1 MLRILL
7 SLVFSFLLIASP
19 IFAEGLTPT
28 PKPVASQGQ
37 VLGIFDNLFNF
48 LNNLLG
54 EKQVPEKITAVYQR
68 SNPIL
73 SADSTASSTGTNVEK
88 ATIGYA
94 FAKAGLTPDET
105 PTNRQTF
112 FDKIMSFFNLGL
124 TDSLVVKG
132 NEDAED
138 FASARLPNNV
148 ARQVIAGSQVN
159 SFLAQGDTNVL
170 GASASGQA
178 AVEGLDV
185 ALCSNLPLA
194 LCPGGNFGGT
204 SPEEPTGSPIPTG
217 PAVTPP
223 TGDLP
228 AVCYERPACNNGVGD
243 CYKDTNL
250 GSCWIYTKGF
260 CSVDCLKPFFGDE
273 RTAKIASQIC
283 NRESGGNPFVVNEGC
298 LKPDT
303 SKRSKEYSVG
313 LFQINL
319 WPDEYKPY
327 RCPGTLQRQATPPPY
342 YYCEKGPN
350 FDRCRTEFADAKRNI
365 EAAYQLYRARGNK
378 WGDWAA
384 AGPDYCDIK

>member
-7 SLVFSFLLIASP
+7 CSLFCFLLIASP
-19 IFAEGLTPT
+19 VLAEDQTPS
-28 PKPVASQGQ
+28 PQPVASQGQ

-94 FAKAGLTPDET
+94 FAKAGLTPNET

-148 ARQVIAGSQVN
+148 SRQVIAGSQVN

-178 AVEGLDV
+178 AAEGLDV
-185 ALCSNLPLA
+185 ALCSALPPA
-194 LCPGGNFGGT
+194 LCPLGDYGGT
-204 SPEEPTGSPIPTG
+204 NPDIP
-217 PAVTPP
+217 PP
-223 TGDLP
+223 PPGDLP
-228 AVCYERPACNNGVGD
+228 AECQGGYGPNDHYYDYTTGTCPIMTAGYCSEACQKNFW
-243 CYKDTNL
+243 KDPVL
-250 GSCWIYTKGF
+250 SK
-260 CSVDCLKPFFGDE
+260 K
-273 RTAKIASQIC
+273 ASQIC
-283 NRESGGNPFVVNEGC
+283 QAESTGEPFVISRRRCDLDN
-298 LKPDT
+298 PADRT
-303 SKRSKEYSVG
+303 KEYSIG

-319 WPDEYKPY
+319 WWDD
-327 RCPGTLQRQATPPPY
+327 RCPGAITILDPNPPY
-342 YYCEKGPN
+342 FCQKGPN
-350 FDRCRTEFADAKRNI
+350 YQQCETTFSEVAYNSNFGVKLYNGRGGNFKDWSTAVTCNI
-365 EAAYQLYRARGNK
+365 K
-378 WGDWAA
+378 
-384 AGPDYCDIK
+384 